1 MKRRDTFQSERAA
14 GTTCSVCSGAR
25 ADEVLWCQE
34 ESDRLSRSSVVCV
47 SCRVGIRIRGAR
59 VDMRIQLR
67 CKVGDP
73 DGGVQWLRQYLG

>member
-34 ESDRLSRSSVVCV
+34 ESDRLSRRVGY
-47 SCRVGIRIRGAR
+47 RVGIRIRCAR
-59 VDMRIQLR
+59 VDMRIGTL

-73 DGGVQWLRQYLG
+73 DGGVQWLTTYLG